1 MDFMIPSWALGVGI
15 IIIAGSIAK
24 VVTAGLT
31 GGLSRRRLRAGLQ
44 GADADVSTEVTELR
58 QTVDTLQQRL
68 AEVEERLDF
77 AERLLS
83 KPPR

>member
-15 IIIAGSIAK
+15 IIIAASIAK

-31 GGLSRRRLRAGLQ
+31 GVSRRKLPA
-44 GADADVSTEVTELR
+44 ADADVTAEVTELR
-58 QTVDTLQQRL
+58 RTVDTLQQRL

>member
-31 GGLSRRRLRAGLQ
+31 GMSRRRLAAG
-44 GADADVSTEVTELR
+44 DADVTADVTELR
-58 QTVDTLQQRL
+58 QTVDTLQHRL

>member
-1 MDFMIPSWALGVGI
+1 MIPSWALGVGI

-31 GGLSRRRLRAGLQ
+31 GMSRRRLAAG
-44 GADADVSTEVTELR
+44 DADVTAEVTELR
-58 QTVDTLQQRL
+58 QTVDTLQHRL

>member
-24 VVTAGLT
+24 AVTAGLT
-31 GGLSRRRLRAGLQ
+31 GMSRRRLAAG
-44 GADADVSTEVTELR
+44 DADVTAEVTELR
-58 QTVDTLQQRL
+58 QTVDTLQHRL

>member
-1 MDFMIPSWALGVGI
+1 MIPSWALGVGI

-24 VVTAGLT
+24 AVTAGLI
-31 GGLSRRRLRAGLQ
+31 GVSRRRLAA
-44 GADADVSTEVTELR
+44 ADADVTAEVTELR
-58 QTVDTLQQRL
+58 QTVDTLQHRL

>member
-1 MDFMIPSWALGVGI
+1 MDFMIPSWAVGVGI
-15 IIIAGSIAK
+15 IIIAGSIAT

-31 GGLSRRRLRAGLQ
+31 GGLARRRLREARD

-58 QTVDTLQQRL
+58 QTVDTLQHRL

>member
-1 MDFMIPSWALGVGI
+1 MDFMIPSWALGVGV
-15 IIIAGSIAK
+15 IIIAVSIARA
-24 VVTAGLT
+24 VSAGLGLGGVGRRGRLQAAKDDVT
-31 GGLSRRRLRAGLQ
+31 G
-44 GADADVSTEVTELR
+44 EVTELR
-58 QTVDTLQQRL
+58 QTVDTLQHRL